1 MLNRRQVLG
10 LGKSEA
16 APLAK
21 ALPAGLPE
29 VAKSPVE
36 GPTPVQD
43 ATVAQELLTHLETGP
58 DKAVHYLMERG
69 LCLMPAPL
77 AASVIRPS
85 GQVRKTASDFC
96 VGPCLMPVPPP
107 ARAIVELLWKPQSA

>member
-1 MLNRRQVLG
+1 MLHPWQVLG
-10 LGKSEA
+10 LGKDEA

-29 VAKSPVE
+29 VAKGPVE

-58 DKAVHYLMERG
+58 DKAVQYLLERG

-85 GQVRKTASDFC
+85 GQVRKTANDFC
-96 VGPCLMPVPPP
+96 IGPCLMLHRQRPG
-107 ARAIVELLWKPQSA
+107 RS